1 MSADGMIAAKTLA
14 YTLCSPLDT
23 LRQNKL
29 VGLDLTVKKVMGGMG
44 FAMGGGFMLSGACH
58 KTIEIGEAFAVPGI
72 LSVVLGVVAMNVI
85 KTPIVYNYRRV
96 QTGLSPVLLIPKS
109 RVKSLFTVNIIE
121 DIVEETVKYS
131 LVRYRAKTRDTN
143 SLFWDSIIL
152 FSIGYPFDVMKNGT
166 IYNKKINGSLFDF
179 GARCVHKNAQ
189 NLVFFK
195 TLACLHTEKQT
206 QL

>member
-1 MSADGMIAAKTLA
+1 MSADGMIVAKTLA

-29 VGLDLTVKKVMGGMG
+29 LGLDMTVKKVVRGMG
-44 FAMGGGFMLSGACH
+44 FAMGGGFILSGACH
-58 KTIEIGEAFAVPGI
+58 KTIELGEAFAVPSI
-72 LSVVLGVVAMNVI
+72 LSVVLGVVAMNVV

-96 QTGLSPVLLIPKS
+96 QTGLSPVLMIPKY
-109 RVKSLFTVNIIE
+109 RMKSLFTVNIIE

-131 LVRYRAKTRDTN
+131 LVRYRSKTRDAN

-166 IYNKKINGSLFDF
+166 IYDKKINGNLFDF

-189 NLVFFK
+189 NIVFFK
-195 TLACLHTEKQT
+195 TLMWLHSEKHAQP
-206 QL
+206 